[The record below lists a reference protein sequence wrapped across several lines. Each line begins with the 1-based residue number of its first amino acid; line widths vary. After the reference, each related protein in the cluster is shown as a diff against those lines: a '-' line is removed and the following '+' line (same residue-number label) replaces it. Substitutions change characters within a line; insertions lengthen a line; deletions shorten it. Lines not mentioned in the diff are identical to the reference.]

1 MKLTPLDIQ
10 QMVFKVRLRGYDR
23 QEVQRFL
30 EDIALTVEGLNRETQ
45 SLKERFGQAEE
56 QLAGLKKAEAT
67 LTHTLISTQA
77 LADELKQAARRD
89 AELIMKEAEMKAS
102 VLLQEAREELVGTQ
116 REILDLRKQR
126 LVAIERLRS
135 TLRTF
140 ERMLEIEEEDQDQAE
155 PPGQSAKMVGG
166 SRDKL

>member
-10 QMVFKVRLRGYDR
+10 QMVFKIRLRGYDC

-45 SLKERFGQAEE
+45 SLKERLAQAEE
-56 QLAGLKKAEAT
+56 QLVGLKRAEAT

-89 AELIMKEAEMKAS
+89 AELIMKEAEMKAGA
-102 VLLQEAREELVGTQ
+102 LLQDAREELGGTQ
-116 REILDLRKQR
+116 RAILDLRKQR
-126 LVAIERLRS
+126 LVAIERLRG

-140 ERMLEIEEEDQDQAE
+140 ERVLEMEEEDQDQTG
-155 PPGQSAKMVGG
+155 PPGQSAKMMGG
-166 SRDKL
+166 SRDTL

>member
-45 SLKERFGQAEE
+45 SLKERLAQAEE

-89 AELIMKEAEMKAS
+89 AELIVKEAEMKAS
-102 VLLQEAREELVGTQ
+102 ALLQEAREELVGTQ
-116 REILDLRKQR
+116 REILELRKQR

-166 SRDKL
+166 SPR

>member
-10 QMVFKVRLRGYDR
+10 QMVFKVSLRGYHR

-30 EDIALTVEGLNRETQ
+30 EDIALTVEGLNRENQ
-45 SLKERFGQAEE
+45 GLKEKLAHAEE

-67 LTHTLISTQA
+67 LTHTLVSTQA
-77 LADELKQAARRD
+77 LADELKHAAQRD
-89 AELIMKEAEMKAS
+89 AELIMKEAEMKAGA
-102 VLLQEAREELVGTQ
+102 LLQDARAELIGAQ
-116 REILDLRKQR
+116 REILELRKQR

-140 ERMLEIEEEDQDQAE
+140 ERVLEIEEGDQDQHE
-155 PPGQSAKMVGG
+155 PPEQAEKLLGG
-166 SRDKL
+166 SPR

>member
-10 QMVFKVRLRGYDR
+10 QMVFKVNLRGYNR

-30 EDIALTVEGLNRETQ
+30 EDIALTVEGLNRENQ
-45 SLKERFGQAEE
+45 ALKEKLTSAEE

-67 LTHTLISTQA
+67 LTHTLVSTQA
-77 LADELKQAARRD
+77 LADELKQAAQRE
-89 AELIMKEAEMKAS
+89 AELIMKEAEMKAG
-102 VLLQEAREELVGTQ
+102 VILQEARAELVGTQ
-116 REILDLRKQR
+116 REVLELRKQR

-140 ERMLEIEEEDQDQAE
+140 ERMLEIEEGEPDQPE
-155 PPGQSAKMVGG
+155 PPDQTEKIAGG
-166 SRDKL
+166 SPR

>member
-10 QMVFKVRLRGYDR
+10 QMVFKVNLRGYNR

-30 EDIALTVEGLNRETQ
+30 EDIALTVEGLNRENQ
-45 SLKERFGQAEE
+45 ALKEKLTSAEE

-67 LTHTLISTQA
+67 LTHTLVSTQV
-77 LADELKQAARRD
+77 LADELKQAAQRD
-89 AELIMKEAEMKAS
+89 AELIMKEAEMKAG
-102 VLLQEAREELVGTQ
+102 VILQEARTELVGTQ
-116 REILDLRKQR
+116 REVFELRKQR

-140 ERMLEIEEEDQDQAE
+140 ERMLEIEEGETDQLE
-155 PPGQSAKMVGG
+155 PPDQTEKIVGG
-166 SRDKL
+166 SPR

>member
-10 QMVFKVRLRGYDR
+10 QMVFKVRLRGYDP

-30 EDIALTVEGLNRETQ
+30 EDVASTVEGLNRENQ
-45 SLKERFGQAEE
+45 AMKERVAQAED
-56 QLAGLKKAEAT
+56 QLVGLKKAEAT

-77 LADELKQAARRD
+77 LAEELKHAAQRD

-102 VLLQEAREELVGTQ
+102 SLLHEARQELVSTQ
-116 REILDLRKQR
+116 REILDIRKQR

-140 ERMLEIEEEDQDQAE
+140 ERMLEIEEDDRDQTGPSDEEARII
-155 PPGQSAKMVGG
+155 GG
-166 SRDKL
+166 SPR